1 MANLSNRAAT
11 IKPSPTIAMNKRAAD
26 MTAAGREVIPLSL
39 GEPDF
44 DTPENVKAAGI
55 EAIRRNFTKY
65 TASEGFGPLREALA
79 RKLARQNGLNIAKD
93 QVVVGSGSKTVFLA
107 AFWSVLDPG
116 CEVVIPAPYWVSYPD
131 LVELAG
137 GTPVIVPC
145 DEKVGFKLTPAALE
159 RTLSPKTRAVIFNSP
174 NNPSGAVYSEQ
185 EIRDLAALLEKHPD
199 VWVITDELYEHIVYE
214 NQKATSFAGAAPR
227 MTDRVIT
234 IGGFSKGYVMT
245 GWRLS
250 YCAAN
255 RTVIKSIG
263 DILSQIHGSP
273 SSIAQAAAMEALEG
287 DQSFITK
294 NRIVFQ
300 ERGDFIVER
309 TNAMPGLHSLKPPGA
324 FYVYVNCE
332 GWIGRASAAGR
343 RLTNDVDVVE
353 ALLEESGV
361 AVVPGEVFGLS
372 PFFRISYALEMEQLR
387 KAMGRLDEFARGI
400 R

>member
-300 ERGDFIVER
+300 ERRHARFALPEAARSILRLCELRRMDRSGQRCRAATHQRCRRRRSVAGGER
-309 TNAMPGLHSLKPPGA
+309 
-324 FYVYVNCE
+324 
-332 GWIGRASAAGR
+332 R
-343 RLTNDVDVVE
+343 
-353 ALLEESGV
+353 SGG
-361 AVVPGEVFGLS
+361 P
-372 PFFRISYALEMEQLR
+372 R
-387 KAMGRLDEFARGI
+387 
-400 R
+400 